1 MPSRREINLLA
12 VFGVQTVKVK
22 VLIWLVFPK
31 VSLHILQTEKLSP
44 CFLLLS
50 VSSYIYTYS
59 ISAFL
64 LFLPL
69 FVKYLSMYLFDCA
82 GFLVVSLWDL

>member
-1 MPSRREINLLA
+1 MPSTREINLLE

-31 VSLHILQTEKLSP
+31 VSLHILQPKLSP

-50 VSSYIYTYS
+50 VSSYIYTHS